1 MFSLIVSCHGMKPR
15 ILYFPAPA
23 LLQVPQ
29 NAIASPHLHL
39 LSSNPIVSTS
49 SMKLR
54 LLASAAAILVAGT
67 ICSALPSQST
77 GATSLAARADT
88 SLVGYLG
95 VFFLGD
101 APNIYFYLSD
111 GNNPL
116 AFKALNKGNP
126 ILKPTLGT
134 KGVRDPSIISGN
146 GTEEGKKWY
155 IIGTDLDI
163 AKVFNILPLM
173 LFVRA

>member
-1 MFSLIVSCHGMKPR
+1 
-15 ILYFPAPA
+15 
-23 LLQVPQ
+23 
-29 NAIASPHLHL
+29 
-39 LSSNPIVSTS
+39 
-49 SMKLR
+49 MKLR
-54 LLASAAAILVAGT
+54 LPLFHLAAAILAF
-67 ICSALPSQST
+67 CSPYTHALPSQSAN
-77 GATSLAARADT
+77 ATSLADS

-111 GNNPL
+111 GNNPI

-163 AKVFNILPLM
+163 AKVGTPLLPYSNG
-173 LFVRA
+173 VC

>member
-1 MFSLIVSCHGMKPR
+1 
-15 ILYFPAPA
+15 
-23 LLQVPQ
+23 
-29 NAIASPHLHL
+29 
-39 LSSNPIVSTS
+39 
-49 SMKLR
+49 MKLR
-54 LLASAAAILVAGT
+54 LPLFHLVAAILAF
-67 ICSALPSQST
+67 CSPYTHALPSQST
-77 GATSLAARADT
+77 NATSLADS

-111 GNNPL
+111 ENNPI
-116 AFKALNKGNP
+116 AFKALNNGNP
-126 ILKPTLGT
+126 ILKPILGT

-163 AKVFNILPLM
+163 AEVGSSLLPTFKKV
-173 LFVRA
+173 VC

>member
-1 MFSLIVSCHGMKPR
+1 
-15 ILYFPAPA
+15 
-23 LLQVPQ
+23 
-29 NAIASPHLHL
+29 
-39 LSSNPIVSTS
+39 
-49 SMKLR
+49 MKLR
-54 LLASAAAILVAGT
+54 LLPLCSAILAAA
-67 ICSALPSQST
+67 SALPSLSVDT
-77 GATSLAARADT
+77 TSLNTTLA
-88 SLVGYLG
+88 GYLG

-111 GNNPL
+111 GANPI

-163 AKVFNILPLM
+163 AKVCHPS
-173 LFVRA
+173 